1 MCDWR
6 VTSRWGLD
14 REILQHPTESR
25 ACTRSSAPRSHGLGT
40 TAWVPKRH
48 SRTASREAMLQH
60 GEVSSSLFREV
71 AVGNS
76 VSLNLKG
83 SLSMIHHCF
92 QTNAQVAGIQGSYSV
107 HLVPAFHQ
115 SSSRGTAQIRDLRYG
130 PHHIRHAGHAI
141 TFLTEFSDRYR
152 N

>member
-92 QTNAQVAGIQGSYSV
+92 QANAQVAGIQWSYSV
-107 HLVPAFHQ
+107 HLVPAF
-115 SSSRGTAQIRDLRYG
+115 SPEFKPTNGSNSGSTIRPT
-130 PHHIRHAGHAI
+130 PHTTCRPHDHLPHRVQRS
-141 TFLTEFSDRYR
+141 LP
-152 N
+152 